1 MRWSEHYAELH
12 ENVDPDVH
20 LREAIG
26 WIKRA
31 QDFGTDCGVSWGTKF
46 GHGFRP
52 SYPETTGYIICTF
65 VELAKIFGTA
75 EYLERA
81 IAMGLWEVAV
91 QMESGA
97 VMGGLWSLAIRLQLC
112 STPGKFCS
120 AGPLYTKRRVMSDL
134 HERGER
140 AAAWMM
146 SMQEPNGSWIRGNSN
161 YAAKDATLYNVKA
174 AWGLARMGRA
184 TSYEEAVRTAVR
196 NAEYTVA
203 RQAPN
208 GWFPDCCLS
217 DPRQPLLH
225 TIAYAMQGLLGLG
238 QLTGRKDFIASATVM
253 ANNLLKLMDVE
264 GFIPGR
270 INSSIAGTV
279 KWCCL
284 TGMAQT
290 SIVWS
295 WLYEITRQEGYREA
309 VRRANR
315 YLMARHDIG
324 SADSAIRGGLA
335 GSWPIWGGYC
345 PLMVTSWAAKF
356 FIDALVAEKRINV
369 LPVAGR
375 TDA

>member
-1 MRWSEHYAELH
+1 LIALQAAE
-12 ENVDPDVH
+12 
-20 LREAIG
+20 
-26 WIKRA
+26 
-31 QDFGTDCGVSWGTKF
+31 FFS
-46 GHGFRP
+46 
-52 SYPETTGYIICTF
+52 
-65 VELAKIFGTA
+65 LA
-75 EYLERA
+75 
-81 IAMGLWEVAV
+81 V
-91 QMESGA
+91 A
-97 VMGGLWSLAIRLQLC
+97 VMGGLVTRNPTPAVFNTGQVLLGWASLYEETCDERFAR
-112 STPGKFCS
+112 
-120 AGPLYTKRRVMSDL
+120 AGA
-134 HERGER
+134 R

-184 TSYEEAVRTAVR
+184 TSHEEAVRTAVR

-225 TIAYAMQGLLGLG
+225 TIAYTMQGLLGLD

-253 ANNLLKLMDVE
+253 ANNILKLMDVE

-284 TGMAQT
+284 TGTAQT

-324 SADSAIRGGLA
+324 NADSAIRGGLA

-345 PLMVTSWAAKF
+345 PVMVTSWAAKF
-356 FIDALVAEKRINV
+356 FIDALVAEKRINA

-375 TDA
+375 IDA